1 MSREDCNILISVII
15 PCHNSAQTLK
25 DTVECLHKELSKA
38 TEDCFEILIIN
49 DGSTDTTEDI
59 AVELASSTIRIINK
73 QQGGVSSARNRGLYD
88 ARGQYVWFFDSDDL
102 IFDDTTEHLV
112 KMLEQYSPDILRF
125 SSVTV
130 DAHTKLHI
138 DDFNNISQHRYS
150 FNGCLSEYYI
160 GGGDLTFAC
169 WAQIVRRRLLIDCEL
184 RFDETLSIC
193 EDVKWNLELS
203 MLCPYA
209 HMLVTDLVVVKYI
222 VRLGSIVNSLSTTD
236 NYGQLDSVIRYN
248 RYLHNTNDF
257 VPPYLQSVV
266 AAQKIMTDRKLV
278 TRFLSCRMSPSQAKH
293 YANKISSYIDTGTN
307 SRETKFFIALNNL
320 PAMLIWPPMQWI
332 YRNIFLRY
340 LKPRISRN

>member
-25 DTVECLHKELSKA
+25 DTVECLHKGLSKA

-59 AVELASSTIRIINK
+59 AVELASSTIRTINK

-138 DDFNNISQHRYS
+138 DDFNNISQHRHS

-160 GGGDLTFAC
+160 QGGGFDIC
-169 WAQIVRRRLLIDCEL
+169 LL
-184 RFDETLSIC
+184 
-193 EDVKWNLELS
+193 
-203 MLCPYA
+203 
-209 HMLVTDLVVVKYI
+209 
-222 VRLGSIVNSLSTTD
+222 
-236 NYGQLDSVIRYN
+236 
-248 RYLHNTNDF
+248 
-257 VPPYLQSVV
+257 
-266 AAQKIMTDRKLV
+266 
-278 TRFLSCRMSPSQAKH
+278 
-293 YANKISSYIDTGTN
+293 GTN
-307 SRETKFFIALNNL
+307 C
-320 PAMLIWPPMQWI
+320 PPTPI
-332 YRNIFLRY
+332 D
-340 LKPRISRN
+340 